1 MTITRE
7 TKITA
12 LRRELQ
18 MRGRVYPHR
27 VAEGRMTQ
35 AEADREIAV
44 MRAILADYEGPD
56 LLAGLE
62 AA

>member
-1 MTITRE
+1 MTPTRDM
-7 TKITA
+7 KHACIK
-12 LRRELQ
+12 RELH

-35 AEADREIAV
+35 ADADREIAV
-44 MRAILADYEGPD
+44 MQAILADYEGPD
-56 LLAGLE
+56 LLAGLV